1 MMEAGFWLKKWE
13 LGETGFH
20 QESVNESLQ
29 DWWPSVAAPAGGAVL
44 VPLCGKSLDM
54 CWLADQGHEVVG
66 VEVSPVACE
75 AFFKGL
81 GLNSDTA
88 SVGAFRVFGG
98 GPYRILQGDFFSAT
112 AADLGPVAAFY
123 DRAALVAMPPDLQPD
138 YARQL
143 VRLLPAGAVGMIN
156 CLEYPPDA
164 MDGPP
169 FSIDEARLRELLGPR
184 CRVRRLS
191 ARQINTE
198 GTNLEGRGLVGLA
211 ETAYSVRIGS

>member
-20 QESVNESLQ
+20 QESVNESLR

-66 VEVSPVACE
+66 VEVSPVACA

-88 SVGAFRVFGG
+88 GVGAVSRCSAAALTGVHAGRLLFRYGSRNWGRF
-98 GPYRILQGDFFSAT
+98 
-112 AADLGPVAAFY
+112 AAFY
-123 DRAALVAMPPDLQPD
+123 DRAALVQCRRDLQP
-138 YARQL
+138 ATTRAQL
-143 VRLLPAGAVGMIN
+143 VLLP
-156 CLEYPPDA
+156 
-164 MDGPP
+164 
-169 FSIDEARLRELLGPR
+169 
-184 CRVRRLS
+184 S
-191 ARQINTE
+191 AAPGE
-198 GTNLEGRGLVGLA
+198 
-211 ETAYSVRIGS
+211 